1 MGCDTLSDNQLRD
14 LLNEG
19 VREQRW
25 KRHRSYT
32 KKLTGWHAHDGY
44 GTPYLDIRGSD
55 QEEAAWAQE
64 RASDKAESE
73 ELERKYRAT
82 HPEWRQPGEDEEAWK
97 ARYGEWE
104 KNQRSEWAS
113 KAAATAAA
121 VWEATGLD
129 SGTVDTILDKLAEG
143 YDEEDLGF
151 KVSLS
156 SVQEKVEK
164 FWEEENQDKD
174 DD

>member
-1 MGCDTLSDNQLRD
+1 MTDTAHRIWTSEEATKRKQPGRRSEPAIRLNQKNL
-14 LLNEG
+14 
-19 VREQRW
+19 
-25 KRHRSYT
+25 
-32 KKLTGWHAHDGY
+32 
-44 GTPYLDIRGSD
+44 RGSIVRRTRNGGSPGKTRKPGKHVMASGRRTSGRSG
-55 QEEAAWAQE
+55 QARPPPPESSTLRTMTKVTAALKE
-64 RASDKAESE
+64 
-73 ELERKYRAT
+73 
-82 HPEWRQPGEDEEAWK
+82 G
-97 ARYGEWE
+97 
-104 KNQRSEWAS
+104 
-113 KAAATAAA
+113 AATAAA